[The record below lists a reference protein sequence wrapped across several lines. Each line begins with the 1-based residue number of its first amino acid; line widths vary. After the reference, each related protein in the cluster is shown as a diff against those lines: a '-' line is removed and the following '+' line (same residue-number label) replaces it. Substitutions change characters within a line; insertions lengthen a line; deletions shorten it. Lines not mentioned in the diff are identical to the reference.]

1 MYIIFEYLLGDW
13 TKADMILSLLTA
25 RAVKKEIKLSG
36 DSEILN
42 EIVRDFRRKSENH
55 EVTRVVSRTIS

>member
-1 MYIIFEYLLGDW
+1 MFV
-13 TKADMILSLLTA
+13 SLLTA

-55 EVTRVVSRTIS
+55 EVTRVVCITNYFVNCSIS

>member
-1 MYIIFEYLLGDW
+1 MFV
-13 TKADMILSLLTA
+13 SLLTA
-25 RAVKKEIKLSG
+25 SAGKKEIKLSG